1 MTWKLSD
8 IQMNINAYINILDV
22 IAFATDLKKK
32 SHILYIYKKNLY

>member
-22 IAFATDLKKK
+22 IAFATGLKKNHIFYIFIK
-32 SHILYIYKKNLY
+32 KILY